1 MAIKLTKRNVD
12 TAQPGEQDVFLFD
25 TDMTGFGLK
34 ITPTGRKTYLFQY
47 RLNGS
52 KRRVMIGVH
61 GSPWTPDLARKE
73 AARMLGM
80 VADGQDPAEQK
91 AQAKAVPTMAELCD
105 LYLEEGTST
114 QKPSTISTDRGRIL
128 RHIKPLL
135 GRKRVDQVTRA
146 DIERFR
152 DAVAAGKTAGTFKT
166 GPRGLA
172 VVTGGEGTANRC
184 LELLSSICSFAC
196 HRDLMTANPCLGVKK
211 FRRRTM
217 ERFMTGEELA
227 RLGEAM
233 QQAEQEG
240 VNPVAIAALRM
251 LLLTG
256 MRRGEV
262 LTLEWSHVD
271 FERAC
276 LRLPDSKSGAKIL
289 HMGAAALELLASLP
303 RIEGNPYCFPGSIEG
318 HCLVGLPK
326 IWRDIRDR
334 AGLTDVR
341 IHDTRHGFA
350 SVGAMGGMGL
360 PVIGALLGHTQA
372 STTMRYAHLSAD
384 PLKIAA
390 DRISSQIAASLSGK
404 ETNNV
409 TTLVRQGTGV

>member
-12 TAQPGEQDVFLFD
+12 TAQPGEQDVYLFD
-25 TDMTGFGLK
+25 TDLTGFGLK
-34 ITPTGRKTYLFQY
+34 VTPTGRKVYLVQY
-47 RLNGS
+47 RINGA
-52 KRRVMIGVH
+52 KKRVMIGVH
-61 GSPWTPDLARKE
+61 GSPWTPDAARKE
-73 AARMLGM
+73 AARLLGM
-80 VADGQDPAEQK
+80 VADGQDPADQK
-91 AQAKAVPTMAELCD
+91 AQAKAAPTMAELCD

-114 QKPSTISTDRGRIL
+114 QKPSTVSTDRGRIL

-135 GRKRVDQVTRA
+135 GRKRVDQITYA

-152 DAVAAGKTAGTFKT
+152 DAVASGKTAGKFKT
-166 GPRGLA
+166 GVRGLA
-172 VVTGGEGTANRC
+172 IVTGGEGTANRC
-184 LELLSSICSFAC
+184 LELLSGIFSFAC
-196 HRDLMTANPCLGVKK
+196 RRHIMTDNPCVGVKK
-211 FRRRTM
+211 FRRQTM
-217 ERFMTGEELA
+217 ERFMTGAELG
-227 RLGEAM
+227 RLGEEM
-233 QQAEQEG
+233 QAAEIRG
-240 VNPVAIAALRM
+240 VNKVAIAALRM

-271 FERAC
+271 FDRTC
-276 LRLPDSKSGAKIL
+276 LRLPDSKTGSKII

-303 RIEGNPYCFPGSIEG
+303 RIEGNPFCFPGSIGG

-360 PVIGALLGHTQA
+360 PVIGALLGHKSPEMTA
-372 STTMRYAHLSAD
+372 RYTHLTET
-384 PLKIAA
+384 PLKGAA
-390 DRISSQIAASLSGK
+390 DSICGTIAASLDRK
-404 ETNNV
+404 ETNNI
-409 TTLVRQGTGV
+409 TPLVRQGTGA